1 MNKPQRTQEIVAQRP
16 ADTQTH
22 GTALL
27 ELRDVRRL
35 YPNGETVVRALDGV
49 SLTIEAGEFVAIMG
63 PSGSGKSTLMNI
75 LGCLDRPTSGTY
87 HVAGHDVSRLSLDEL
102 AALRCRTFGF
112 VFQRFNLL
120 PQITAAENV
129 EIPAVYAGRP
139 KSERMARAHELLARL
154 GLGDRAE
161 HKPTELSGGQQQRVS
176 IARAL
181 MNEAQ
186 VILADEPTGALD
198 SRSGEEV
205 LALLKELNA
214 DGRTVL
220 LITHDPNVAAHAN
233 RVIRIADG
241 EIVSDERNGVTPTPG
256 ATVHPVS
263 IDVRNRF
270 LSDLVEAMKMAL
282 RSMRVNIF
290 RTALTLLGVV
300 IGVAAVVAMLAIGD
314 GSRQQ
319 VLERVSA
326 MGTNLLVVR
335 PGGPNVRTTADNV
348 SLVEEDATALGEID
362 NVSIV
367 SPERST
373 RATVRFGNIDYQT
386 TIQGAWPG
394 FTIARDWSLAEGSM
408 FSEADVKSY
417 APVVVLGG
425 TVADNLFP
433 NGESPIGKY
442 ILVKNVPYEVTG
454 VLARKGATSWGSDQ
468 DDVVLTPLSTG
479 YMRLFGRRFVNSIT
493 IFVEDLNRVAE
504 TQEAITQRLIQRH
517 RVENFRIRNMAS
529 IIETAVATQQTLTI
543 LLASVAAI
551 SLLVGGIGVM
561 NIMLVSVTERTR
573 EIGVR
578 MATGARTGNILL
590 QFNTEALVVCGI
602 GGLFGV
608 ALGIGVA
615 LLCQWFGMAIAFSV
629 IPAVLAFSCAFLTGL
644 LFGYLPARKAA
655 HMDPVAALAYE

>member
-1 MNKPQRTQEIVAQRP
+1 VNKPQRTLELVGPTPVIEP
-16 ADTQTH
+16 AR

-27 ELRDVRRL
+27 QLENVRRH
-35 YPNGETVVRALDGV
+35 YPNGETIVRALDGV

-75 LGCLDRPTSGTY
+75 LGCLDRPTGGIY
-87 HVAGHDVSRLSLDEL
+87 RVAGHDVSKLTLDEL

-129 EIPAVYAGRP
+129 EIPAIYAGRP
-139 KSERMARAHELLARL
+139 KSERVSRAHELLARL

-161 HKPTELSGGQQQRVS
+161 HTPTELSGGQQQRVS

-205 LALLKELNA
+205 LTLLKELNA
-214 DGRTVL
+214 GGRTVL

-233 RVIRIADG
+233 RTIRIADG

-256 ATVHPVS
+256 AAVQPVS
-263 IDVRNRF
+263 LDARNRF
-270 LSDLVEAMKMAL
+270 LPDLVEATKMAL

-326 MGTNLLVVR
+326 MGTNLLVIR

-348 SLVEEDATALGEID
+348 SLVEEDATALADLD

-394 FTIARDWSLAEGSM
+394 FTTARDWALTEGSM

-417 APVVVLGG
+417 SPVVVLGA

-433 NGESPIGKY
+433 DGDSPIGKY
-442 ILVKNVPYEVTG
+442 VLVKNVPYEVAG

-468 DDVVLTPLSTG
+468 DDIVLTPLSTG
-479 YMRLFGRRFVNSIT
+479 YMRLFGRRFVNSVT
-493 IFVEDLNRVAE
+493 VFVDDIGRIAE
-504 TQEAITQRLIQRH
+504 TEEAIKERLIQRH

-529 IIETAVATQQTLTI
+529 IIETAVSTQQTLTI

-561 NIMLVSVTERTR
+561 NIMLVSVSERTR

-578 MATGARTGNILL
+578 MATGARAGNILL

-602 GGLFGV
+602 GGLVGV
-608 ALGIGVA
+608 ALGIAVA
-615 LLCQWFGMAIAFSV
+615 LICQWAGMAIAFSI
-629 IPAVLAFSCAFLTGL
+629 IPAILAFSCAFLTGL